1 MFVQHDE
8 YLINTS
14 NINFIKLNEKVLKV
28 YVYFGPTGE
37 GNGGGMISLSCED
50 EAEYEELIAK
60 LTK

>member
-14 NINFIKLNEKVLKV
+14 NINFIKLNEKALKV

>member
-8 YLINTS
+8 CLINTS

-28 YVYFGPTGE
+28 FVYFGPTGE
-37 GNGGGMISLSCED
+37 GTGAGMIPLSCED